1 MREEPTF
8 LLPSKYNLL
17 FFTLTPQRLQSVFF
31 FLHRLNAC
39 QLSFIVKQLLRDL
52 YVGICNAAMS
62 VIPKTQRYTQK
73 LQAFIV
79 RVTFSM
85 L

>member
-8 LLPSKYNLL
+8 LLPSKYDLL
-17 FFTLTPQRLQSVFF
+17 FSTLTPRRLQSV

-39 QLSFIVKQLLRDL
+39 QLNFIVKHVLRDL
-52 YVGICNAAMS
+52 CVGICNAAVS
-62 VIPKTQRYTQK
+62 VIPKTQSYTQK
-73 LQAFIV
+73 LPAFIV
-79 RVTFSM
+79 TVTFSM